1 MAGTAETGIRPSGV
15 VRRDRERREDELAE
29 LEGTAILALDPETAG
44 DFAGAV
50 LDIQADALGLRLF
63 LNKQRD

>member
-15 VRRDRERREDELAE
+15 VQRDRERREDDRAE

-50 LDIQADALGLRLF
+50 LDIQEDALGLRLF
-63 LNKQRD
+63 LINQGD